1 MFAVADGMGGHQAGE
16 VASSMALSVVGQ
28 YIEDNIGLIS
38 PEKLVEKAASAAN
51 AALYTKASSST
62 KFRQMG
68 TTLTLLYR
76 EGDTAY
82 LAHVGDSRAYLFRE
96 GQLKRITRD
105 HSLVATLVEEG
116 EITEEQARTHPQ
128 RNIILRALGLEPQVE
143 IDVFAVRIL
152 PGDVFL
158 LASDG
163 LTGLV
168 PDTEIA
174 RVMVTEGGPAEW
186 SRLLVDAALDAG
198 GTDNV
203 SVVVVRILESA
214 TVVPVRGARP
224 VTDASDLPL
233 GTVQEGARPAHPD
246 RRRIRNW
253 LIVVAVIVAVLAAG
267 FGTAYYFYNKTFWVG
282 VRNGK
287 VAMYRGFPFW
297 DLSVVEQQTDI
308 DVNLLP
314 AALRERVQDKLE
326 PESKRNALKTLATL
340 KNEAVKNSSIVPDV
354 EGKKFTVARDML
366 EAVGLRAAPE
376 LVSRTGI
383 AADLVIDQDPV
394 PGTRVGKG
402 TMVKIKVVMSGT
414 PAKEV

>member
-16 VASSMALSVVGQ
+16 VASSLALSVVGQ

-38 PEKLVEKAASAAN
+38 GEKLVEKAASAAN
-51 AALYTKASSST
+51 AALYTKSSSSA

-82 LAHVGDSRAYLFRE
+82 LAHVGDSRAYLFRQGE
-96 GQLKRITRD
+96 LKRITRD

-116 EITEEQARTHPQ
+116 EITEIEARTHPQ

-143 IDVFAVRIL
+143 VDVIAVKIQ
-152 PGDVFL
+152 PGDVYL

-168 PDTEIA
+168 VDDAIA
-174 RVMVTEGGPAEW
+174 AILGSAVGPPEW
-186 SRLLVDAALDAG
+186 ARRLVDAALEAG

-203 SVVVVRILESA
+203 SVVLVRITESD
-214 TVVPVRGARP
+214 TVVPVRGAKP
-224 VTDASDLPL
+224 LGDSSDLPA
-233 GTVQEGARPAHPD
+233 GAALQDTAP
-246 RRRIRNW
+246 RRRSGHRVRNW
-253 LIVVAVIVAVLAAG
+253 LIVCTVILALLAAG
-267 FGTAYYFYNKTFWVG
+267 FGTAYYFYSKTYWVG
-282 VRNGK
+282 VHDGK
-287 VAMYRGFPFW
+287 VTLYRGFPFW
-297 DLSVVEQQTDI
+297 DLSVVQDETDI
-308 DVNLLP
+308 DVTLLP
-314 AALRERVQDKLE
+314 DALRQRVQDKLE

-340 KNEAVKNSSIVPDV
+340 KQEAIKNSSIVPDV
-354 EGKKFTVARDML
+354 EGKKFGEATDML
-366 EAVGLRAAPE
+366 EAVGLRVEPQ

-383 AADLVIDQDPV
+383 APDTVIDQAPI
-394 PGTRVGKG
+394 PGSRVGKG
-402 TMVKIKVVMSGT
+402 TVVKLKVVMSGP